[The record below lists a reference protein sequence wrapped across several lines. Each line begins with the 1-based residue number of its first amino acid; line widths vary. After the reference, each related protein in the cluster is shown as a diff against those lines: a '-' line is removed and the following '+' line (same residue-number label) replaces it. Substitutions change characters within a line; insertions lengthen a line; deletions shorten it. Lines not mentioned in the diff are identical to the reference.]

1 MSDAK
6 LRASNAIH
14 FVRMAYTT
22 MARSKKMVTATL
34 IPLNLSRG
42 RLIPQSPDG
51 KTLNC
56 STLWRWHRKGL
67 AGLNGER
74 IKLEV
79 VYVGRTPHVDETMVK
94 EFFDKALPQSWNASG
109 SRNWPTQKSP
119 PKNSKPLGLSAKVDD
134 AAARNHCAGRS
145 HRNSRCLHSGSG
157 CAAIHWQ
164 QMKGAPSL

>member
-1 MSDAK
+1 
-6 LRASNAIH
+6 
-14 FVRMAYTT
+14 
-22 MARSKKMVTATL
+22 MVTATTEL

-79 VYVGRTPHVDETMVK
+79 IYVGRTPHVSPEMVK
-94 EFFDKALPQSWNASG
+94 DFFDKVTAAKQERIRQQDLATAEVTTAELKAAG
-109 SRNWPTQKSP
+109 LVGESR
-119 PKNSKPLGLSAKVDD
+119 
-134 AAARNHCAGRS
+134 
-145 HRNSRCLHSGSG
+145 
-157 CAAIHWQ
+157 
-164 QMKGAPSL
+164 